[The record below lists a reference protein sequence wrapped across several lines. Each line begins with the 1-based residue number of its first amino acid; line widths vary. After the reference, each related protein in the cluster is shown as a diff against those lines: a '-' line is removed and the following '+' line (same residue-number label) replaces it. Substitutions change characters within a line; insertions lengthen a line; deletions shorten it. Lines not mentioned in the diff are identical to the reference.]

1 MRRPIRPFTVE
12 RKRGARP
19 TPLRDPGSEPPA
31 SPVTAPILPE
41 PRAPGGA
48 NWAAAEALFRG
59 AGERKADAPGRILQ
73 SLVEPPAPEPE
84 REPEPPVRRGRKPGS
99 RNKPKTPEPTEQSP
113 TPAEIDLLAPE
124 EPQPAARPNDDAEA
138 APAVVIALHR
148 RGRLSREDLPRGERW
163 KARLPRFARQIT
175 RAEQ

>member
-19 TPLRDPGSEPPA
+19 TPLRDPASEAPA
-31 SPVTAPILPE
+31 APITAPIMPE
-41 PRAPGGA
+41 PRAPGAA

-59 AGERKADAPGRILQ
+59 AGERKPDAPGRILQ

-84 REPEPPVRRGRKPGS
+84 RDPEPQVRRGRKPGS
-99 RNKPKTPEPTEQSP
+99 RNKPKTPQQAEQSP
-113 TPAEIDLLAPE
+113 EPADIALFAPE
-124 EPQPAARPNDDAEA
+124 EPQPAARMDDAEA

-163 KARLPRFARQIT
+163 KARLPRFARQTT
-175 RAEQ
+175 RAGQ